1 MSTKVNKLF
10 PYFPVKREKTQYLEK
25 GGFEMKNYHIT
36 TNSIN
41 VSIEGLNIADRPAEQ
56 IW

>member
-1 MSTKVNKLF
+1 
-10 PYFPVKREKTQYLEK
+10 
-25 GGFEMKNYHIT
+25 MKNYHIT

-41 VSIEGLNIADRPAEQ
+41 EAIESLNIADRPAEQ